1 MTFHERKGMW
11 ANGAAYEY
19 YVGRWSR
26 LVALQFLKSL
36 EIPSDP
42 KWLDVGCGTG
52 ILSQTI
58 LDIASPHSVVGV
70 DTSEEYIEFACDQI
84 HDQRIAFHLGDAQSL
99 PVEPA
104 AYDTVVS
111 GLVLNFVPQPSL
123 ALSAMIRA
131 VRLGGT
137 VAAYVWDYAGHMQLI
152 RYFWDAAVAL
162 DRTITVLDGGQHFPL
177 CHQEPLSQMFRN
189 AQLEKVKVWPI
200 DVDTTFS
207 DFDDYWS
214 PFLGGQGPAP
224 AYTMSLSEE
233 KRVALREYVRKKLP
247 IAPDGSIHLIA
258 RAWAVLGARK
268 K

>member
-1 MTFHERKGMW
+1 MTFNEQKDMW
-11 ANGAAYEY
+11 VNGVAYEN

-26 LVALQFLKSL
+26 LVARQFLKSL
-36 EIPSDP
+36 EIPSDS

-58 LDIASPHSVVGV
+58 LDIASPQSVVGI
-70 DTSEEYIEFACDQI
+70 DKSQEYIEYASKQI
-84 HDQRIAFHLGDAQSL
+84 HDRRIAFHVGDVQSL
-99 PVEPA
+99 PVEPSV
-104 AYDTVVS
+104 YDVALS

-123 ALSAMIRA
+123 ALTAMIRA

-137 VAAYVWDYAGHMQLI
+137 VAAYVWDYAGQMQFI

-162 DRTITVLDGGQHFPL
+162 DRTIFFLDEGRRFPL
-177 CHQEPLSQMFRN
+177 CHQEALSQMFRN
-189 AQLEKVKVWPI
+189 APLEKVKVWSI

-233 KRVALREYVRKKLP
+233 NRDALRECIRKKLP
-247 IAPDGSIHLIA
+247 IDRDGSIHLIA
-258 RAWAVLGARK
+258 RAWAVLGVRK
-268 K
+268 Q

>member
-26 LVALQFLKSL
+26 LIARLFLKSL
-36 EIPSDP
+36 EIPPDSR
-42 KWLDVGCGTG
+42 WLDVGCGTG
-52 ILSQTI
+52 ILSKTI
-58 LDIASPHSVVGV
+58 LDIASPYSVVGV
-70 DTSEEYIEFACDQI
+70 DSSEEYIEFACLQI
-84 HDQRIAFHLGDAQSL
+84 HDQRIAFHLGDAHSL

-123 ALSAMIRA
+123 ALSAIIRA

-137 VAAYVWDYAGHMQLI
+137 VAAYVWDYAHQMQFI
-152 RYFWDAAVAL
+152 RYFWDAPVTL
-162 DRTITVLDGGQHFPL
+162 DRTITVLDEGRRFPL
-177 CHQEPLSQMFRN
+177 CHQEPLGQMFRN
-189 AQLEKVKVWPI
+189 ADLEKVKVWSI
-200 DVDTTFS
+200 DIATTFS
-207 DFDDYWS
+207 NFDDYWS

-233 KRVALREYVRKKLP
+233 KRIALREYIRKILP
-247 IAPDGSIHLIA
+247 IAPDGSIPLIA

>member
-1 MTFHERKGMW
+1 MKFNERKVMW
-11 ANGAAYEY
+11 ANGAAYEH

-26 LVALQFLKSL
+26 LVAPQFLKSL
-36 EIPSDP
+36 EIPSDS

-70 DTSEEYIEFACDQI
+70 DTSEEYIEFACKQI
-84 HDQRIAFHLGDAQSL
+84 HDRRVAFHLGDAQSV

-104 AYDTVVS
+104 AYDAVVS

-131 VRLGGT
+131 VHLGGT
-137 VAAYVWDYAGHMQLI
+137 VAAYVWDYADQMQLI

-162 DRTITVLDGGQHFPL
+162 DRTISVLDEGLRFPL
-177 CHQEPLSQMFRN
+177 CHQEPLRQLFMN
-189 AQLEKVKVWPI
+189 AQLEKIKVWSI

-233 KRVALREYVRKKLP
+233 KRVTLREYIRKKLP
-247 IAPDGSIHLIA
+247 IAPDGLIHLMA
-258 RAWAVLGARK
+258 RAWAVLGVRK

>member
-1 MTFHERKGMW
+1 
-11 ANGAAYEY
+11 
-19 YVGRWSR
+19 
-26 LVALQFLKSL
+26 
-36 EIPSDP
+36 
-42 KWLDVGCGTG
+42 
-52 ILSQTI
+52 
-58 LDIASPHSVVGV
+58 
-70 DTSEEYIEFACDQI
+70 
-84 HDQRIAFHLGDAQSL
+84 
-99 PVEPA
+99 
-104 AYDTVVS
+104 
-111 GLVLNFVPQPSL
+111 
-123 ALSAMIRA
+123 
-131 VRLGGT
+131 
-137 VAAYVWDYAGHMQLI
+137 MQLI

-162 DRTITVLDGGQHFPL
+162 DRTITVLDEGQRFPL
-177 CHQEPLSQMFRN
+177 CHQEPLRN

>member
-1 MTFHERKGMW
+1 MW
-11 ANGAAYEY
+11 NKVYSAKPFLILRLRTLLWELTLLKNISSLPA
-19 YVGRWSR
+19 SR
-26 LVALQFLKSL
+26 STISVLLFTL
-36 EIPSDP
+36 E
-42 KWLDVGCGTG
+42 THN
-52 ILSQTI
+52 
-58 LDIASPHSVVGV
+58 HSV
-70 DTSEEYIEFACDQI
+70 E
-84 HDQRIAFHLGDAQSL
+84 
-99 PVEPA
+99 PV

-137 VAAYVWDYAGHMQLI
+137 VAAYVWDYTGHMQLI

-162 DRTITVLDGGQHFPL
+162 DRTITVLDEGRRFPL

-233 KRVALREYVRKKLP
+233 KRVTLREYVRKKLP

>member
-36 EIPSDP
+36 EIPSDS
-42 KWLDVGCGTG
+42 KWSDVGCGTG

-58 LDIASPHSVVGV
+58 LDIASPYSVVGV
-70 DTSEEYIEFACDQI
+70 DTSEEYIEFACEQI

-162 DRTITVLDGGQHFPL
+162 DRTITVLDEGIRFTL